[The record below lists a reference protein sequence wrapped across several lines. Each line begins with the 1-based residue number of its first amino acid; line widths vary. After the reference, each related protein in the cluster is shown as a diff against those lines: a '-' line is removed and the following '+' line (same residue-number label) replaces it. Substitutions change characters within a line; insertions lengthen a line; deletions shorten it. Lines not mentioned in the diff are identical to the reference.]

1 MPNGCVPGKKKKQI
15 KKEKPADYKAEEEQ
29 ELHNTEGDSPEDI
42 EAIGSTVQTKNE
54 GQEE

>member
-1 MPNGCVPGKKKKQI
+1 MPNGCVPGKKKQI